1 MSPINVIPEMAKI
14 KLSTCP
20 YLIFSY
26 LGLSRLGFEH
36 QTFCMQSKRSYW
48 LRHRCGLMWNIKANA
63 LAVQKL
69 LARVKF
75 SKMVK
80 LQGES
85 HKYKIIELQNKKIIV
100 Y

>member
-1 MSPINVIPEMAKI
+1 
-14 KLSTCP
+14 
-20 YLIFSY
+20 
-26 LGLSRLGFEH
+26 
-36 QTFCMQSKRSYW
+36 
-48 LRHRCGLMWNIKANA
+48 MWNIKANA

-85 HKYKIIELQNKKIIV
+85 HKYKIIELQNKKNDSLLK
-100 Y
+100 